1 MTSKRP
7 SLSLARPHDAGA
19 AWSAEDLHHEA
30 VQNCLATKTV
40 LDRLG
45 VVYDEIDID
54 EDDESAATVLAI
66 NGGYRTVPRLVLP
79 DGRVLVEPTRKA
91 LLSEFGPGF

>member
-1 MTSKRP
+1 MTREQPGRPRIYTTKRC
-7 SLSLARPHDAGA
+7 SD
-19 AWSAEDLHHEA
+19 
-30 VQNCLATKTV
+30 CLATKTV

-66 NGGYRTVPRLVLP
+66 NGGFRTVPTLVLP
-79 DGRVLVEPTRKA
+79 DGRVLVEPTRQA
-91 LLSEFGPGF
+91 LLSEFDRGF